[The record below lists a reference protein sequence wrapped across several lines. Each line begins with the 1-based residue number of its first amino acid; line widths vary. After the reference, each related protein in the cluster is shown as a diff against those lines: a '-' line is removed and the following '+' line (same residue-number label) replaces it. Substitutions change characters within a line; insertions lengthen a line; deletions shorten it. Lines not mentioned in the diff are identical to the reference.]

1 MSNLY
6 IDLENKLK
14 LESSVSARSRIAR
27 REQAAAQV
35 SGLNF
40 LVILEL
46 FGTLM
51 EHIYNLTKVR
61 LRRFSSFSS
70 LFH

>member
-14 LESSVSARSRIAR
+14 LDSSVSARSRIAR

-35 SGLNF
+35 WGFENLNGFFKITSF
-40 LVILEL
+40 LDRFL
-46 FGTLM
+46 T
-51 EHIYNLTKVR
+51 EHIDMKN
-61 LRRFSSFSS
+61 S
-70 LFH
+70 L

>member
-35 SGLNF
+35 SGLKF
-40 LVILEL
+40 FGHFRTSKIFKL
-46 FGTLM
+46 FRLFKRSNK
-51 EHIYNLTKVR
+51 ITKTYE
-61 LRRFSSFSS
+61 
-70 LFH
+70 